1 MKINVA
7 FPATGCQKLFEIND
21 EIKVSFFCV
30 FLSDVKVLHLTIDIS
45 LGTSLLREAHGSR
58 G

>member
-21 EIKVSFFCV
+21 EIKVSFF
-30 FLSDVKVLHLTIDIS
+30 LSVVKVLHLTIDIS